1 MLINKALKVRLYP
14 TIEQQEFLDAQF
26 GAIRFVY
33 NKSLHIKNH
42 YYKRGVKL
50 NPIKDIKPLLSKGK
64 SSRKYSWLKQYD
76 SLALQ
81 ESVRNL
87 NKAFTN
93 FFDKSLPHK
102 FPKFKKKYDKQ
113 SSYHCSGIQVFD
125 DSIKI
130 PKLKDN
136 IPAIIHRQMEGK
148 LASITLSKSKTG
160 KYYASIL
167 YAIEKK
173 EEALPHTFD
182 INKIL
187 GVDIGL
193 THFLIDSNGNKIVNP
208 KFLNNGL
215 RNLRIKNKNLSRKQ
229 KGSKNRIKAKLR
241 LAKSHEDIANRR
253 KDFFFKLAQQ
263 LVNENQVIIVETLK
277 IKNMLKNRR
286 LARHIIDAGWSM
298 FLTILENKCK
308 EHNVVFIKIDQWY
321 ASSKTCSC
329 CGHKLDEL
337 DLSIR
342 FWECPKCKAYHDR
355 DINAALNI
363 KQEGILE
370 HKAAGHV
377 VTVCGGGVK
386 LDDSLEA
393 ACETE
398 NRWRKLEAS
407 SVNA

>member
-14 TIEQQEFLDAQF
+14 NIEQQQFIDAQF
-26 GAIRFVY
+26 GAIRFVF
-33 NKSLHIKNH
+33 NKGLHIKNH
-42 YYKRGVKL
+42 YYKRGIKL

-64 SSRKYSWLKQYD
+64 SSRKYSWLKRYD

-81 ESVRNL
+81 QSIRNL
-87 NKAFTN
+87 NTAFNN
-93 FFDKSLPHK
+93 FFDKSLPNK

-113 SSYHCSGIQVFD
+113 SSYHCSGIKVFEN
-125 DSIKI
+125 SIKI
-130 PKLKDN
+130 PKIKDN
-136 IPAIIHRQMEGK
+136 IPAIIHRQIEGE
-148 LASITLSKSKTG
+148 LSSITLSKSKTG
-160 KYYASIL
+160 KYFASIL
-167 YAIEKK
+167 YVIEKE

-182 INKIL
+182 INKML
-187 GVDIGL
+187 GIDIGL
-193 THFLIDSNGNKIVNP
+193 THFLIDSNGDKIVNP

-215 RNLRIKNKNLSRKQ
+215 INLRIKSKNLSRKQ

-241 LAKSHEDIANRR
+241 LAKSHEYIANRR

-263 LVNENQVIIVETLK
+263 ITNENQVIIVETLK
-277 IKNMLKNRR
+277 IKNMLKNKR
-286 LARHIIDAGWSM
+286 LARHISDASWFM

-308 EHNVVFIKIDQWY
+308 ENNIVFIKIDQWY
-321 ASSKTCSC
+321 ASSKTFSC
-329 CGHKLDEL
+329 CGYKLKEL

-377 VTVCGGGVK
+377 VSFCGGGVK
-386 LDDSLEA
+386 LDDS
-393 ACETE
+393 
-398 NRWRKLEAS
+398 
-407 SVNA
+407 